1 MGYGMKVLVA
11 EDESDLLIQYR
22 TILEDN
28 NHTVV
33 TAEDGEI
40 ILEDNNHTVVTAED
54 GEIGVS
60 LYAQELDKLSP
71 HDIQEEQNP
80 FDVVIL
86 DYQMP
91 KKNGLDVA
99 KEILTMCPKQ
109 RIIFASAYV
118 QETLVDSINILKQIV
133 ELLQKPFTLQALID
147 TIEDKEIYA
156 ELEKLNVNIHNLK
169 VLNPTHAQI
178 RDYLNALKQLQ
189 KGRTF

>member
-1 MGYGMKVLVA
+1 MKVLVT
-11 EDESDLLIQYR
+11 EDEPDLLIQYR

-33 TAEDGEI
+33 TAEDGEK
-40 ILEDNNHTVVTAED
+40 
-54 GEIGVS
+54 GVS
-60 LYAQELDKLSP
+60 IYAQELDKLSP
-71 HDIQEEQNP
+71 EDIQEEQNP

-99 KEILTMCPKQ
+99 KEILAMCPKQ

-118 QETLVDSINILKQIV
+118 QETLVDSITTLKQIV
-133 ELLQKPFTLQALID
+133 ELLQKPFALQALID
-147 TIEDKEIYA
+147 TIEDKEIYE
-156 ELEKLNVNIHNLK
+156 ELEKLNVNIRNLK

-178 RDYLNALKQLQ
+178 RDYLNALKQIQ